1 MNPYLLTAL
10 ITLASIAALVLIIS
24 YVCYYMAFRRQRG
37 DKNDF
42 FDFEEGTLAPYK
54 EAIRTGTESLNAHP
68 SERVYTTA
76 FDGTRLSGEFYPVEG
91 ADITEI
97 QFHGYRSGA
106 KRDFA
111 CGGYEAIL
119 KNHNLLLIDQRAH
132 GESEGKTIAFGVL
145 ERYDCL
151 AWIDYL
157 NERLG
162 TDTDILLFGV
172 SMGAATVLMA
182 SPLIEAKNVRC
193 IVADCS
199 YSSPEQ
205 IIRRVIRDMHLP
217 DKLAFPFVRLGGLI
231 FGRFDICSSSPVEAV
246 KNAKIPTLI
255 IHGEADSFVPE
266 EMSREIYSSLAS
278 PMKDILTVPGADHG
292 ISYLVAKEKYLTTVK
307 EFTAAAKKN

>member
-1 MNPYLLTAL
+1 MNPYIIAL
-10 ITLASIAALVLIIS
+10 AVTLAVMLAAVLIIS
-24 YVCYYMAFRRQRG
+24 YVCYYMAFRRQRA

-54 EAIRTGTESLNAHP
+54 EDIRTGTENLNAHP

-76 FDGTRLSGEFYPVEG
+76 KDGTRLAAEFYPVEG

-119 KNHNLLLIDQRAH
+119 KKHNLLLVDQRAH
-132 GESEGKTIAFGVL
+132 GESGGKSISFGVL
-145 ERYDCL
+145 ECNDCL
-151 AWIDYL
+151 SWIDYL
-157 NERLG
+157 NERIG

-182 SPLIEAKNVRC
+182 SDMIEAKNVRC

-199 YSSPEQ
+199 YSSPEA
-205 IIRRVIRDMHLP
+205 IIRRVISDMHLP
-217 DKLAFPFVRLGGLI
+217 EKIAFPFVRLGGLI
-231 FGRFDICSSSPVEAV
+231 FGGFDISSKTPIDAV
-246 KNAKIPTLI
+246 KSTKIPTLI
-255 IHGEADSFVPE
+255 IHGEADSFVPCD
-266 EMSREIYSSLAS
+266 MSREIFSSLAS
-278 PMKDILTVPGADHG
+278 PKRELLTIPGADHG

-307 EFTAAAKKN
+307 EFTAAAKEN